1 MTNNEDYRPDNIE
14 FNVSKDGTNIPE
26 SLGEF
31 ATPEEAGKFIGSNLT
46 ALNRGVTVSRHM
58 DAFEKK
64 TCRDDYQDVLE
75 NLVPVYEKELSA
87 AELALANAKATLKNS
102 QEAYDFTINRAKNLA
117 AEAKRGLKD
126 MILDEKYTY
135 RIPYQGRFY
144 FYTYIDGSLR
154 LCLIR
159 EIVDS
164 EKTEIWS
171 QMGANEEFI
180 DKTFAP
186 KEEKKGGKK

>member
-1 MTNNEDYRPDNIE
+1 MTNEDYRPEKIE
-14 FNVSKDGTNIPE
+14 FNVSKDGTHVPE

-31 ATPEEAGKFIGSNLT
+31 NSPEEASKFIGSHFT
-46 ALNRGVTVSRHM
+46 ALNRGVTVMRHM
-58 DAFEKK
+58 DSFEKK
-64 TCRDDYQDVLE
+64 TTREDYQEVLE

-87 AELALANAKATLKNS
+87 AELALTNAKATLKNA
-102 QEAYDFTINRAKNLA
+102 QEAYDFVIDRAKKLA

-144 FYTYIDGSLR
+144 FFTYIDEQLK

-159 EIVDS
+159 EIVES

-171 QMGANEEFI
+171 QMAANEEFI
-180 DKTFAP
+180 DREYAP
-186 KEEKKGGKK
+186 IEKGKK

>member
-1 MTNNEDYRPDNIE
+1 MKNEDYRPANIE
-14 FNVSKDGTNIPE
+14 FNCSPDGTNVPSI
-26 SLGEF
+26 LGQFEN
-31 ATPEEAGKFIGSNLT
+31 AEEASKFIGSNFT

-87 AELALANAKATLKNS
+87 AEMALLNAKEGLKNA
-102 QEAYDFTINRAKNLA
+102 QEAYDFTIGRAKTLA

-126 MILDEKYTY
+126 VILDEKYTW
-135 RIPYQGRFY
+135 RIPYGGRFY
-144 FYTYIDGSLR
+144 FFTYIDGSLK

-159 EIVDS
+159 EIVES
-164 EKTEIWS
+164 EKGEIWT
-171 QMGANEEFI
+171 QMAANEEFI
-180 DKTFAP
+180 DREFAP
-186 KEEKKGGKK
+186 KPDKKKK

>member
-1 MTNNEDYRPDNIE
+1 MIRDEFYRPANIE
-14 FNVSKDGTNIPE
+14 FNVSKDGTNVPE

-31 ATPEEAGKFIGSNLT
+31 ATAEEASKFIGSNFT
-46 ALNRGVTVSRHM
+46 SLNRGVTVSRHM

-64 TCRDDYQDVLE
+64 TTREDYQDVLE

-87 AELALANAKATLKNS
+87 AELALTNAKAILKNA
-102 QEAYDFTINRAKNLA
+102 QEGYDFTINRAKNLA

-126 MILDEKYTY
+126 MILDEKYTS
-135 RIPYQGRFY
+135 RIAYQGRYY
-144 FYTYIDGSLR
+144 FFTYIDGSLR

-159 EIVDS
+159 EIPET
-164 EKTEIWS
+164 EKGEIWS

-180 DKTFAP
+180 DREYAP
-186 KEEKKGGKK
+186 KPEKKGKK

>member
-1 MTNNEDYRPDNIE
+1 MKDENYRPTMIE

-31 ATPEEAGKFIGSNLT
+31 ITSEEAGKFIGSNLT

-64 TCRDDYQDVLE
+64 SCREDYQDVME
-75 NLVPVYEKELSA
+75 NLVPVYERELSA
-87 AELALANAKATLKNS
+87 AELALANAKSSLKNS

-126 MILDEKYTY
+126 YICDEKYTY

-144 FYTYIDGSLR
+144 FYTYIDESLR

-159 EIVDS
+159 EIAES

-171 QMGANEEFI
+171 QMAGNEEYI
-180 DKTFAP
+180 DKNFAP
-186 KEEKKGGKK
+186 KEEKKGKK